1 MKRYLK
7 PSIIGL
13 AIVLAMLVGIIVGDK
28 RSLTEQWLDLF
39 RRKAS
44 TTAATA
50 KFDPNDP
57 ALKAGL
63 PTADPEVIFP
73 LCPLNALLKPD
84 LTPQEQTGIIG
95 QMLIDYWTTTR
106 TLPHGEWSEICEQ
119 LAGKNHE
126 KLDLVPVG
134 HPALG
139 KDSFISGK
147 DQPGIRLHIIGASNC
162 LFQLIHNGPDGQ
174 PYTDD
179 DMIRNFPPDVETR

>member
-63 PTADPEVIFP
+63 P
-73 LCPLNALLKPD
+73 
-84 LTPQEQTGIIG
+84 
-95 QMLIDYWTTTR
+95 
-106 TLPHGEWSEICEQ
+106 
-119 LAGKNHE
+119 
-126 KLDLVPVG
+126 
-134 HPALG
+134 
-139 KDSFISGK
+139 
-147 DQPGIRLHIIGASNC
+147 IR
-162 LFQLIHNGPDGQ
+162 
-174 PYTDD
+174 
-179 DMIRNFPPDVETR
+179 R